1 LTITFILE
9 NRILLAAEGLS
20 AERRVRD
27 LSKPL
32 ASIEDSDF
40 IFENTP
46 VKVVINR
53 NCPEIELVGLKAGPF
68 EEGKEYE
75 IKFWIAEELEKAGIA
90 RFHEEGQ
97 LDAVKLYKL
106 HWKESVQP
114 TNQIAPLTED
124 FYPKL
129 RRYLANLKKDCIK
142 KPETM
147 KEYDKVIRLS
157 HDIINCRLKKIVS
170 LSSAPDQTNQV
181 LNNLTKEERIIY
193 ERLHSI
199 ISGWRT
205 KILKPKEGGGEQ

>member
-1 LTITFILE
+1 MT
-9 NRILLAAEGLS
+9 
-20 AERRVRD
+20 
-27 LSKPL
+27 KPL

-46 VKVVINR
+46 VKVIINR
-53 NCPEIELVGLKAGPF
+53 NCPEMELVGLKVGPF
-68 EEGKEYE
+68 EEGKGYE
-75 IKFWIAEELEKAGIA
+75 VMFWVAEELEKAGIA

-97 LDAVKLYKL
+97 LNPGKLNKI
-106 HWKESVQP
+106 HWTESIQS
-114 TNQIAPLTED
+114 TNQIAPLLED

-142 KPETM
+142 KPEKMREYEKTM
-147 KEYDKVIRLS
+147 RIS

-170 LSSAPDQTNQV
+170 LSSAPDQTNQI
-181 LNNLTKEERIIY
+181 LNNLTKEERILY

-205 KILKPKEGGGEQ
+205 EILKPKDGGTEQ

>member
-1 LTITFILE
+1 M
-9 NRILLAAEGLS
+9 A
-20 AERRVRD
+20 
-27 LSKPL
+27 KPL

-40 IFENTP
+40 VFENTP

-53 NCPEIELVGLKAGPF
+53 NCPEIELVGLKVGPF

-75 IKFWIAEELEKAGIA
+75 VKFWIAEELEKAGIA

-97 LDAVKLYKL
+97 LDTVKLYKL

-114 TNQIAPLTED
+114 PNQIAPLTEN

-129 RRYLANLKKDCIK
+129 RRYLSNLKKDCIK
-142 KPETM
+142 KPEKM
-147 KEYDKVIRLS
+147 KEYEKVTRLS

-199 ISGWRT
+199 ISSWRT
-205 KILKPKEGGGEQ
+205 QILKPKEGGGET